1 MNKETYNLTD
11 VYYSIYENGMPF
23 GIPQETKEEAIR
35 IYLEHIKTEEKL
47 SDSWSVNYWKEEAK
61 RHREA
66 LRSGNVQVKKTIKE
80 IYVTEYL
87 ETIEEGV

>member
-23 GIPQETKEEAIR
+23 GIPQDTKEEAIR
-35 IYLEHIKTEEKL
+35 IYLEHIETEEKL
-47 SDSWSVNYWKEEAK
+47 SDYWKEEAK

-66 LRSGNVQVKKTIKE
+66 LRSGSVQVKKTIRE

>member
-11 VYYSIYENGMPF
+11 VYYSIYENGLPF
-23 GIPQETKEEAIR
+23 GITYTTKEEAIR
-35 IYLEHIKTEEKL
+35 VYLEAIEEEEKI
-47 SDSWSVNYWKEEAK
+47 DTEYWREHAK
-61 RHREA
+61 KHREA
-66 LRSGNVQVKKTIKE
+66 LRSGNVQVKKTIRE